1 MRENYETSLAVVKI
15 LAADPSYP
23 VGANTPNAI
32 LDKLGYE
39 YARQQEVT
47 ASVVYLHQRGLLD
60 GKVNHQP
67 LLNGPAVVTVV
78 VYGLSARG
86 QEYLRNV
93 EAEGGKWF
101 REALRGMLPPGY
113 PVKVTTPPRDGDR
126 CERLVVVFKCRWT

>member
-101 REALRGMLPPGY
+101 REALAMLKG
-113 PVKVTTPPRDGDR
+113 VGREVTTGALEGVV
-126 CERLVVVFKCRWT
+126 ERLVAGSVGG